1 MLGARGY
8 HLLAA
13 GSRHA
18 SPRRENN
25 SMAKT
30 VSADQLIE
38 DLHTVIRD
46 AEGLLKAT
54 AAQTGDKIAEVRSRA
69 EESVRQAKARLE
81 NVEDEALKHAQALA
95 EDADT
100 YVRGNPWQAVGIA
113 GVIGLV
119 LGLLISRR

>member
-1 MLGARGY
+1 
-8 HLLAA
+8 
-13 GSRHA
+13 
-18 SPRRENN
+18 
-25 SMAKT
+25 MAKT

-119 LGLLISRR
+119 LGLLIGRR